1 MEKISFDRR
10 EPISNERIG
19 RDEFSRELLEK
30 NKNKNG
36 GENEKPK
43 RKKKKRKK
51 MDDRI
56 KGEKWRMKGNK

>member
-1 MEKISFDRR
+1 MEKFSFDRR

-43 RKKKKRKK
+43 RKKKKKEKNGWSSQGWK
-51 MDDRI
+51 MEDEG
-56 KGEKWRMKGNK
+56 K